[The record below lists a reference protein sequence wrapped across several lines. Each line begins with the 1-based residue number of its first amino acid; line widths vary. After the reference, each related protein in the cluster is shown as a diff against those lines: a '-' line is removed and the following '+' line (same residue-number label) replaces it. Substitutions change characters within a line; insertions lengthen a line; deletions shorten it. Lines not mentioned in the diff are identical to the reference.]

1 MTIYAVLEHDVKPAP
16 VAVAE
21 RFSWFAAV
29 LPPLWAIAHGLWLEL
44 VLYVALLCVLSFFG
58 LLIGSAAA
66 FWIYV
71 ACAVWIGFEAAGVR
85 RAALRRRGWRERGEV
100 VAPSEDVAMLAGLR
114 EAP

>member
-29 LPPLWAIAHGLWLEL
+29 LPPLWAVAHALWLEL
-44 VLYVALLCVLSFFG
+44 VLYVALLCVLSFLALVVG
-58 LLIGSAAA
+58 AEAA

-71 ACAVWIGFEAAGVR
+71 ACAVWIGFEAADLR
-85 RAALRRRGWRERGEV
+85 RSALRRRGWHERGER

-114 EAP
+114 DEP